1 MLRRDAPDGGQGRC
15 RPVCCPIAAHSP
27 SIISVRLE
35 RWKSSY
41 ESFWLLAGGRRTP
54 YLGHPCAHWWAVLPR
69 FDHICLLSR
78 QSDGPNEGCA
88 SAFFCSSDRTAF
100 DPCLLFFFFFLN
112 SSSSR
117 KSFKPQIPHSILSHD
132 THPSSLWSKR
142 PDCSNPLPL
151 PNPISASPHDSTTT
165 GPADER
171 PLMAKVTARDLLPC
185 SAPLPCSSAR
195 RSASRRLPLQI
206 QIQWNVRCYN
216 SFLFICQMLVASC
229 LSVPQDESTISH
241 SSHPCPRHPC
251 APSK

>member
-1 MLRRDAPDGGQGRC
+1 MRPMVVKVDAVQCVVLLLLTAPRSFLCAWNAGRVRTSHFGSSQAAEELPISATRAPIGGLFYL
-15 RPVCCPIAAHSP
+15 A
-27 SIISVRLE
+27 SIISAFYHDNRMD
-35 RWKSSY
+35 RMKGAPRH
-41 ESFWLLAGGRRTP
+41 SFAPPTELHLTR
-54 YLGHPCAHWWAVLPR
+54 V
-69 FDHICLLSR
+69 S
-78 QSDGPNEGCA
+78 
-88 SAFFCSSDRTAF
+88 
-100 DPCLLFFFFFLN
+100 FFFSFFLN